1 VGSAGVEAGAEIAA
15 GNRIWEVLGMSG
27 TTNVVGAGGESR
39 RAILTM
45 ASGETPVATRRI
57 SAADKLM
64 AAPSG
69 IVLPCLSGVLTEQR
83 FSADDKEVVALAE
96 ILVNFDIA
104 VPGDWERSDRDATK
118 CLLLTLER
126 WIRMHGG
133 PVIDR
138 RFALDLALSD
148 RLVDYSDERGP
159 DGTLYL
165 VLDPDSAAFVLLTP
179 TIELLENVHPRLP
192 ATFYNH
198 FAGALSRWVRVY
210 DYHDA
215 EERVEMLREWYEG
228 EENADQYEVPD
239 VEGCTPKSLKETPL
253 NLCELK
259 KLNAEIRDARFKALI
274 TGLLE
279 LCRVSKQA
287 KRPEFTEDMG
297 EQLMDSNPALP
308 CLLAAFSTGD
318 AVVGC
323 FDDEAQ
329 TAMEVTPQPNVI
341 IPLRLCDPASIR
353 KGFRTLGI
361 VCETLAAA
369 SRLIDLMPGNEE
381 GVITREG

>member
-1 VGSAGVEAGAEIAA
+1 MSSALLAKAVEQCS
-15 GNRIWEVLGMSG
+15 RWR
-27 TTNVVGAGGESR
+27 GGKR
-39 RAILTM
+39 LN
-45 ASGETPVATRRI
+45 ATRTI
-57 SAADKLM
+57 FTAHELTAG
-64 AAPSG
+64 PCG
-69 IVLPCLSGVLTEQR
+69 IVMPLLSKIPSEQR
-83 FSADDKEVVALAE
+83 FSADDRAVIALAE
-96 ILVNFDIA
+96 ILVKSDIPA
-104 VPGDWERSDRDATK
+104 AEDWSKSERDATK
-118 CLLLTLER
+118 YLLLTLRR
-126 WIRMHGG
+126 WIRLHGG
-133 PVIDR
+133 SAIDR
-138 RFALDLALSD
+138 RFDLDLSLCD
-148 RLVDYSDERGP
+148 RLVDYSDQRGP
-159 DGTLYL
+159 EGSFYL
-165 VLDPDSAAFVLLTP
+165 IVDPDSAAFVLLSP
-179 TIELLENVHPRLP
+179 TIELLEKVHPRLP
-192 ATFYNH
+192 ATFYSH
-198 FAGALSRWVRVY
+198 FARALNRWVRVY

-228 EENADQYEVPD
+228 EENADQYEIPD
-239 VEGCTPKSLKETPL
+239 VDRCAPKSLKETPL
-253 NLCELK
+253 SPCELK
-259 KLNAEIRDARFKALI
+259 KLNEAVRDTQLQALI
-274 TGLLE
+274 SGLLE

-308 CLLAAFSTGD
+308 CLLAAFSSGD

-323 FDDEAQ
+323 FDEEAE

>member
-1 VGSAGVEAGAEIAA
+1 
-15 GNRIWEVLGMSG
+15 MSG
-27 TTNVVGAGGESR
+27 TANVLGAGGKSR
-39 RAILTM
+39 RAVLTM
-45 ASGETPVATRRI
+45 ASGETSIATRGI

-64 AAPSG
+64 AAPCG
-69 IVLPCLSGVLTEQR
+69 IGLPSLANVPTEQR
-83 FSADDKEVVALAE
+83 FSADDREAIALAE
-96 ILVNFDIA
+96 ILVKSDIA
-104 VPGDWERSDRDATK
+104 AAEDWSKSERDATK
-118 CLLLTLER
+118 YSLLTLTR
-126 WIRMHGG
+126 WIRSHGG
-133 PVIDR
+133 SAIDH
-138 RFALDLALSD
+138 RFDLDLTLSD
-148 RLVDYSDERGP
+148 RLVDYSDKRGP
-159 DGTLYL
+159 EGTLYL
-165 VLDPDSAAFVLLTP
+165 LLDPDGAAFVLLTP
-179 TIELLENVHPRLP
+179 TIDLLEKVHPRMP
-192 ATFYNH
+192 ATFYSH
-198 FAGALSRWVRVY
+198 FAGAVNRWVRVY

-228 EENADQYEVPD
+228 EENSDQYEIPD

-259 KLNAEIRDARFKALI
+259 KLNEEVRDTQLKALI

-279 LCRVSKQA
+279 LCRISKQA
-287 KRPEFTEDMG
+287 KRLEFAEDMG
-297 EQLMDSNPALP
+297 EQLMDSNLALP

-329 TAMEVTPQPNVI
+329 TAMDVTPQPNVI
-341 IPLRLCDPASIR
+341 IPLRLCDPASVR

-369 SRLIDLMPGNEE
+369 SRLIDLMPGNQE